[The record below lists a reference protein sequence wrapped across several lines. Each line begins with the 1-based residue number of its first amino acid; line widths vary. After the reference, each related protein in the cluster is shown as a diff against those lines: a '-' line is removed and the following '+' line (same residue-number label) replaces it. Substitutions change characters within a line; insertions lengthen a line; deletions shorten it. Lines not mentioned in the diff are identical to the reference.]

1 MTVSVSNGKNVQSLP
16 ARNIDFFEKLF
27 PELGRTLKQLKPNRY
42 QLSIQRSS
50 GNIDLKDNGKS
61 LYFGDMRAYAVKEVD
76 AFTRANPQSGT
87 YHTVNPS
94 RIESYYGNRLF
105 TKSIRRSIS
114 SSPLD
119 LNTFRGY
126 EIPDELPVLLT
137 FGIGPHIEELLER
150 RKIRHLVI
158 VESDIEKLFVSLFY
172 IDWKK
177 VWAYFS
183 NSNNR
188 SIKLICQD
196 AQGIETQYKKIRNA
210 LVGLTPL
217 YPLCAFIYNHLA
229 NSFYLPLIDRL
240 KNEFQLIFEA
250 WGYFDDEINQQNN
263 ALHNLFRGS
272 GSLLENKC
280 EPGCFSDSQVCIVG
294 SGRSLDK
301 RINDLKKIQSSA
313 LIFSCGTAIN
323 SLYKYGITPDFHIEL
338 ESHLATWTSSVKII
352 ADKDPSYLKKITI
365 LASLQTHPK
374 TCNAFS
380 KCIFFI
386 KDSTALNT
394 MFSNID
400 QVVKH
405 ATPTCTNSGVAL
417 AMHLGIPKI
426 LLFGCDYGFNSKT
439 EHHAKGTV
447 YYEKDATNFIKDV
460 VNEQENRN
468 DFIKIKS
475 VNGKDILTT
484 IDYFSAL
491 KCLEYAIGEYDGKVI
506 NCSEGAKINNSHH
519 YSTEQFNLK
528 IKSTHNKSM
537 YLDMIKNHSR
547 KISNENDLRLE
558 VSKLN
563 YFMKEAYKKLEGRL
577 ESYGPIKNIDNAIEL
592 TSSMIRDLKDIENNY
607 GSLIFLLRGSV
618 WHYLYFL
625 LSHGMAID
633 KSKRADFLTTWK
645 EQFKVFL
652 FNCVSE
658 VESVTNKTYPD
669 EADPWLWDA
678 VH

>member
-1 MTVSVSNGKNVQSLP
+1 MTTPVSNGKKTQSLSSK
-16 ARNIDFFEKLF
+16 NISFFET
-27 PELGRTLKQLKPNRY
+27 ELPDLARALKQIKPNRY
-42 QLSIQRSS
+42 QLSIQRAT
-50 GNIDLKDNGKS
+50 GNIDLKVMGES

-76 AFTRANPQSGT
+76 AFTRANPESGT

-105 TKSIRRSIS
+105 TKSIRESIT

-119 LNTFRGY
+119 LNTFKGY
-126 EIPDELPVLLT
+126 EIPHELPVLLT
-137 FGIGPHIEELLER
+137 FGVGLHIEELLKR
-150 RKIRHLVI
+150 QKIRHLVI

-177 VWAYFS
+177 IWEYFS
-183 NSNNR
+183 SSNNR
-188 SIKLICQD
+188 SIKFIYQD
-196 AQGIETQYKKIRNA
+196 AQCIETHYKEIRNA
-210 LVGLTPL
+210 LVSLTPM

-229 NSFYLPLIDRL
+229 NTFYLPLIERL
-240 KNEFQLIFEA
+240 KSELQLIFEA

-272 GSLLENKC
+272 GSLLKNKC
-280 EPGCFSDSQVCIVG
+280 KSSSFSDAQVCIVG

-301 RINDLKKIQSSA
+301 RIEDLKKIQSSC

-338 ESHLATWTSSVKII
+338 ESHLATWTSSIKII

-374 TCNAFS
+374 TCSAFS
-380 KCIFFI
+380 NCIFFI
-386 KDSTALNT
+386 KDSTALNK

-400 QVVKH
+400 QAVKH

-417 AMHLGIPKI
+417 AMHLGIPRI
-426 LLFGCDYGFNSKT
+426 MLFGCDYGFKSKN

-447 YYEKDATNFIKDV
+447 YYEKEATKFIKDE
-460 VNEQENRN
+460 VNKQENRN

-475 VNGKDILTT
+475 INGKYILTT

-491 KCLEYAIGEYDGKVI
+491 KCLEYAISDYEGEII
-506 NCSEGAKINNSHH
+506 NCSEGAKIDNSQY
-519 YSTEQFNLK
+519 YSTEQLNLK
-528 IKSTHNKSM
+528 IQGTHNKQM
-537 YLDMIKNHSR
+537 YLDNIKNHTR
-547 KISNENDLRLE
+547 KIINENELRLE

-563 YFMKEAYKKLEGRL
+563 NFMKEIHKKIDSSLKL
-577 ESYGPIKNIDNAIEL
+577 HGPINNIDNAIEL
-592 TSSMIRDLKDIENNY
+592 TSSLIKDLKDIENNY
-607 GSLIFLLRGSV
+607 GSLVFLLRGSV
-618 WHYLYFL
+618 WHFLYLL

-633 KSKRADFLTTWK
+633 KSNRAEFMATWKKQFKDFLH
-645 EQFKVFL
+645 
-652 FNCVSE
+652 NCVSE